1 MSVCNPI
8 KEIVFDGKKPSYARV
23 MRAIG
28 EEISKGHTDITVLWG
43 ENWVDLYFDHRVKQ
57 WFGSGWIR
65 DIDGSYIADEL
76 YDIRAEA
83 IDSLKKHFK
92 EVSKQVNHWH
102 IGG

>member
-23 MRAIG
+23 MRAVG
-28 EEISKGHTDITVLWG
+28 EEISKGNTDLEVIWG
-43 ENWVDLYFDHRVKQ
+43 ENSIELYFDHRVKQ

-76 YDIRAEA
+76 NDIRAEA
-83 IDSLKKHFK
+83 QQFIKDHFVFVTVGDK
-92 EVSKQVNHWH
+92 
-102 IGG
+102 